1 MEREWRISRMRA
13 FLTVRKEGARE
24 RELSS
29 GHRNRSKEVGKGV
42 KYPCLFILVV
52 LLRRFHRL
60 NSVCG
65 VGRKREA
72 DKCLERA
79 R

>member
-13 FLTVRKEGARE
+13 FLRCEKKETGRT
-24 RELSS
+24 S
-29 GHRNRSKEVGKGV
+29 GHRNRSKESWEREEN
-42 KYPCLFILVV
+42 KYPRLFVLIVV
-52 LLRRFHRL
+52 LRRLYRL
-60 NSVCG
+60 NSVCR